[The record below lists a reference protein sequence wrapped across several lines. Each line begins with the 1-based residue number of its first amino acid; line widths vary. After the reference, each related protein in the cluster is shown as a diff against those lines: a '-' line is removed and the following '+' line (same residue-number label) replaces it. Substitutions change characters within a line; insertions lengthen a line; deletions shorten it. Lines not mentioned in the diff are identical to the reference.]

1 MSLRD
6 EPEPREHMRIWN
18 AVHPHYV
25 EEFGPEAATI
35 GPPDAIK

>member
-1 MSLRD
+1 MSA
-6 EPEPREHMRIWN
+6 WS

-35 GPPDAIK
+35 GPPEGMA